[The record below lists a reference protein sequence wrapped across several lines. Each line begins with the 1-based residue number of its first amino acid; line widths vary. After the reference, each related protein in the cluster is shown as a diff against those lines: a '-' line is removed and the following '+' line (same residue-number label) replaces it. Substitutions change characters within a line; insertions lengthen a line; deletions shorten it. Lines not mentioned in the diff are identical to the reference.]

1 MSRPDGA
8 AGRAGRGSPRSGFL
22 RGQYVFYNQ
31 GSPVDL
37 YYYTERDN
45 EFDLARRGKK
55 TAAQALKDLQSHVQ
69 DQLTK
74 ALAHYHG

>member
-1 MSRPDGA
+1 MPTYLREPY
-8 AGRAGRGSPRSGFL
+8 RSDYKLFASFL
-22 RGQYVFYNQ
+22 RGKNVFYNQ

-37 YYYTERDN
+37 YYYRERDN

-55 TAAQALKDLQSHVQ
+55 TAAQALKDLQGNVQ